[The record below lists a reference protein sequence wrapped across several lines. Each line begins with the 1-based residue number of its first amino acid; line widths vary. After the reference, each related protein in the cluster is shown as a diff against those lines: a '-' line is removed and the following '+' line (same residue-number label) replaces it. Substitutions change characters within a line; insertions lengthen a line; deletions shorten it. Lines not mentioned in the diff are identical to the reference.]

1 VYHPA
6 RVFLLNTTPIFKL
19 VLTKSKLWSLFA
31 SSIGHLGSFFK
42 ALHGKTWIGILKTAQ
57 YEIHGLLQ
65 LNTTD
70 PLTAYLQE
78 LQEFEAYLLNPTD
91 PLPEGYRTVVRNMAD
106 RDQ

>member
-1 VYHPA
+1 MLSPA
-6 RVFLLNTTPIFKL
+6 FD
-19 VLTKSKLWSLFA
+19 
-31 SSIGHLGSFFK
+31 LGSFFK
-42 ALHGKTWIGILKTAQ
+42 ALHGKTWIGILKTTQ

-78 LQEFEAYLLNPTD
+78 LQKFEAYLLNPTD

-106 RDQ
+106 RDK